1 MRATQIILLAFY
13 LISCGDN
20 PKPTEIF
27 EKIDANNLL
36 FTVARIDTINQRV
49 FVVIDSVMID
59 DIDKIKTII
68 KQVDDSYEFQYDL
81 NVSLFS
87 NIKYVGYKDE
97 FEDKGVLSAKEFF
110 QNYLGEYNRH
120 TKTYWAYPALPT
132 KKVKYIFD

>member
-1 MRATQIILLAFY
+1 MRITQMVLLAFY
-13 LISCGDN
+13 LISCGSN
-20 PKPTEIF
+20 PKPSKVF
-27 EKIDANNLL
+27 EKIDTNNLL
-36 FTVARIDTINQRV
+36 FTVARIDTSNQRV
-49 FVVIDSVMID
+49 FVIIDSAIIT

-68 KQVDDSYEFQYDL
+68 KQVDDSYQFQYDL
-81 NVSLFS
+81 NVSFFS
-87 NIKYVGYKDE
+87 NSKYAGYKDE